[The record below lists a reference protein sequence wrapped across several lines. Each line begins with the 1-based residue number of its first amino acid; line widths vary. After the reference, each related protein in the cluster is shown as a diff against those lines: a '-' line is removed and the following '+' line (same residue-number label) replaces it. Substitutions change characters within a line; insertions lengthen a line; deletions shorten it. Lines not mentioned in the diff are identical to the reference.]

1 MAFWGK
7 QTSDTIIIAVKDKKK
22 ILKYRAELGF
32 LIWLE
37 IGDMES
43 QPITEEEIPKYQ
55 AQGYELVDLTKKEGD
70 E

>member
-22 ILKYRAELGF
+22 ILKYPAELGF

-55 AQGYELVDLTKKEGD
+55 AQGYELVDLTKKEG

>member
-7 QTSDTIIIAVKDKKK
+7 QTRDTIIIAVKDKKK

-43 QPITEEEIPKYQ
+43 KPITEEEIPKYQ
-55 AQGYELVDLTKKEGD
+55 EQGYELVDLTEKKGE